1 MEHEFYRSSFSS
13 GRRGVPSLFA
23 WFAML
28 LFSFSPCELHGLQ
41 DPNVDEKTAAQDSDA
56 NSTVNG
62 FQEIKSETG
71 YRDPQRYGK
80 DEPETLLKWLLIG
93 SGVWCL
99 IVIFLFALFHK
110 SSVDRNWV
118 RERSEQDDFES

>member
-1 MEHEFYRSSFSS
+1 MEREFYRGGFTS

-23 WFAML
+23 WIVML
-28 LFSFSPCELHGLQ
+28 LFSFSPYGSQ
-41 DPNVDEKTAAQDSDA
+41 DPAVNEKTAAQDSKA
-56 NSTVNG
+56 SSAVSG

-71 YRDPQRYGK
+71 YQDPQRYSKG
-80 DEPETLLKWLLIG
+80 EPETLLKWLLIG
-93 SGVWCL
+93 SGIWCL

-118 RERSEQDDFES
+118 REQAEQDDFES

>member
-1 MEHEFYRSSFSS
+1 MEHEFYRSSFTS

-23 WFAML
+23 WIVML
-28 LFSFSPCELHGLQ
+28 LFSFSPYGSQ
-41 DPNVDEKTAAQDSDA
+41 GPSADEKIAAQDSNA
-56 NSTVNG
+56 SSTVNG

-80 DEPETLLKWLLIG
+80 NEPETLLKWLLIG

-118 RERSEQDDFES
+118 REQAEQDDFES

>member
-1 MEHEFYRSSFSS
+1 MEHEFYRSSFTS
-13 GRRGVPSLFA
+13 GRRGVPSIFA
-23 WFAML
+23 WVAML
-28 LFSFSPCELHGLQ
+28 LFSFSPYGSQ
-41 DPNVDEKTAAQDSDA
+41 DPGVNEKTAAHDSNA
-56 NSTVNG
+56 SSTVSG

-71 YRDPQRYGK
+71 YRDPQRYSKG
-80 DEPETLLKWLLIG
+80 EPETLLKWLLIG

-110 SSVDRNWV
+110 SSVDRKWV

>member
-13 GRRGVPSLFA
+13 GRRGVPSIFA
-23 WFAML
+23 WVAML
-28 LFSFSPCELHGLQ
+28 LFSFSPYGSQ
-41 DPNVDEKTAAQDSDA
+41 DPSVSEKMAAQDSNA
-56 NSTVNG
+56 SSTVSG
-62 FQEIKSETG
+62 FQEVKSETG
-71 YRDPQRYGK
+71 YRDPQRYSKG
-80 DEPETLLKWLLIG
+80 EPETLLKWLLIG